1 MKYIYFVL
9 LFAAQTFQAAQS
21 SELQNPIF
29 SCTTETKKNIAVYK
43 NKTTFTYSF
52 GRSNQLPEL
61 TLTKAIKD
69 VKISINDLSGSEL
82 SNSISFPNGI
92 YTYIVKST
100 TNRVEETQT
109 PKHGVLIKKNS
120 KYLSYIAC
128 SSGSEQGSLLD
139 LE

>member
-1 MKYIYFVL
+1 MKYIYFFL
-9 LFAAQTFQAAQS
+9 LLTAQAFQTAQS

-29 SCTTETKKNIAVYK
+29 SCTTETKKNIAIYK
-43 NKTTFTYSF
+43 NGTTFTYSF
-52 GRSNQLPEL
+52 GQSNQLPEL
-61 TLTKAIKD
+61 TLTKSISN
-69 VKISINDLSGSEL
+69 VKISINDLSGNEL
-82 SNSISFPNGI
+82 SNSISFPNGT

-100 TNRVEETQT
+100 INRVQDTQT

-128 SSGSEQGSLLD
+128 TPDSEQGSLLD